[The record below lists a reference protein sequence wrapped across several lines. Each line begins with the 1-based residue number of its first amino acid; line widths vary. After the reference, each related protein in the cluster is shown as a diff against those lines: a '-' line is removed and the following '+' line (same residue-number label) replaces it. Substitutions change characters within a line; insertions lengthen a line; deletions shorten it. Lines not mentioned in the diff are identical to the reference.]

1 MPVGLHTNFK
11 ISSKGE
17 HIILSDPDGQ
27 QLDSIFTSKIP
38 GDISLGRKPDG
49 NSEWAFYKEPT
60 PGLSNVSVGYSP
72 IYVGDVQFSI
82 PGGFYQSALNMELSA
97 VNPMDS
103 IFYTID
109 GSEPTQNDQL
119 YSSPINL
126 WKTTS
131 IRARI
136 IRSGH
141 LPGAI
146 TTQTYLINESHNL
159 PIVSVNT
166 DPSNLWDQEYGIYVM
181 GNNAEN
187 EFPHFGA
194 NFWEDW
200 ERPAHIAMYETDG
213 SLAFQLDA
221 GIKIFGAWSRGN
233 PQKSISIH
241 ARKSYGA
248 DGIHYKIFKEKDIS
262 KFETIILRN
271 SGNDFNNTML
281 RDAYCN
287 RIVSAL
293 ELDQQAYRPAI
304 VYLNGEYW
312 GIQNIREKVNEEFI
326 AANHGIQEDQIDI
339 LEGNG
344 EAVKGNAEHYEALL
358 EYLYAHSLS
367 IDENYDYIKT
377 QIDID
382 NFIKYQLSEIFID
395 NRDWPGNNV
404 KFWRERSPIG
414 KWRWI
419 MYDSDFGFDTW
430 GNENKSFNTLNFA
443 LEPNGT
449 GWPNP
454 PWSTFLLR
462 KLIENVSFKHD
473 FINYFADNLN
483 TIFQPAVLQDQLNDM
498 KSMIEPEIANHM
510 NRWNGDPGYW
520 GDRISVMNSFAAAR
534 QGYIRNHIKS
544 EFNLS
549 GTYILDLKAEGNGH
563 VQLNTLSIKNF
574 PWHGVYF
581 NNVPIKL
588 EAIPDPGYKFVD
600 WVGIET
606 TDRELLTLTA
616 NYSTEITAVFMPSE
630 ELANEVIINEINYNS
645 NADFDPGDWVEL
657 LNVSDHSINVSGWI
671 IKDDDDLHEFQL
683 PEGTIIDSHGYLV
696 VCRDKL
702 KFLTLFPLVE
712 IVEGELDFGFG
723 SSGDC
728 IRLYSQNNSLI
739 DHVCYENNTPWPVEP
754 NGGGASLAL
763 LNSLS
768 NNEHPANW
776 KSSVSYGTPGAKNT
790 DIITGL
796 NDPLQFV
803 ELMSVSVYPN
813 PAIKITNVE
822 IYVPEACELT
832 MSLIDMS
839 GRKQKMNQNHQ
850 LSEGKNE
857 VRLRLCEFENELMPG
872 IYILMLETNSVK
884 KRVKLL
890 IR

>member
-1 MPVGLHTNFK
+1 
-11 ISSKGE
+11 
-17 HIILSDPDGQ
+17 
-27 QLDSIFTSKIP
+27 
-38 GDISLGRKPDG
+38 
-49 NSEWAFYKEPT
+49 
-60 PGLSNVSVGYSP
+60 
-72 IYVGDVQFSI
+72 
-82 PGGFYQSALNMELSA
+82 MELSA
-97 VNPMDS
+97 VSPTDS

-166 DPSNLWDQEYGIYVM
+166 DPVNLWDQEYGIYVM

-200 ERPAHIAMYETDG
+200 ERPAHIEMYETDG

-221 GIKIFGAWSRGN
+221 GIKIFGAWSRGH

-248 DGIHYKIFKEKDIS
+248 DGINYKIFKEKDIS

-287 RIVSAL
+287 RIVSTL

-358 EYLYAHSLS
+358 EYLYTHSLS

-443 LEPNGT
+443 LEPNGP

-454 PWSTFLLR
+454 LWSTFILR
-462 KLIENVSFKHD
+462 KLTENVS
-473 FINYFADNLN
+473 L
-483 TIFQPAVLQDQLNDM
+483 
-498 KSMIEPEIANHM
+498 SMI
-510 NRWNGDPGYW
+510 
-520 GDRISVMNSFAAAR
+520 
-534 QGYIRNHIKS
+534 
-544 EFNLS
+544 
-549 GTYILDLKAEGNGH
+549 
-563 VQLNTLSIKNF
+563 
-574 PWHGVYF
+574 
-581 NNVPIKL
+581 
-588 EAIPDPGYKFVD
+588 
-600 WVGIET
+600 
-606 TDRELLTLTA
+606 
-616 NYSTEITAVFMPSE
+616 
-630 ELANEVIINEINYNS
+630 
-645 NADFDPGDWVEL
+645 
-657 LNVSDHSINVSGWI
+657 
-671 IKDDDDLHEFQL
+671 
-683 PEGTIIDSHGYLV
+683 
-696 VCRDKL
+696 
-702 KFLTLFPLVE
+702 
-712 IVEGELDFGFG
+712 
-723 SSGDC
+723 
-728 IRLYSQNNSLI
+728 SLI
-739 DHVCYENNTPWPVEP
+739 T
-754 NGGGASLAL
+754 LQ
-763 LNSLS
+763 
-768 NNEHPANW
+768 
-776 KSSVSYGTPGAKNT
+776 
-790 DIITGL
+790 II
-796 NDPLQFV
+796 
-803 ELMSVSVYPN
+803 
-813 PAIKITNVE
+813 
-822 IYVPEACELT
+822 
-832 MSLIDMS
+832 
-839 GRKQKMNQNHQ
+839 
-850 LSEGKNE
+850 
-857 VRLRLCEFENELMPG
+857 
-872 IYILMLETNSVK
+872 
-884 KRVKLL
+884 
-890 IR
+890 